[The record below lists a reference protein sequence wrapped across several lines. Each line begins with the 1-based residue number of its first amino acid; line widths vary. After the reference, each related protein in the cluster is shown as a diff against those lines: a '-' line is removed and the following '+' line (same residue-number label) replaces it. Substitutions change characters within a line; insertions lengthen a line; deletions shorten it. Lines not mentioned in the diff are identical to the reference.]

1 MVHST
6 TFLSEAYSLYIQ
18 EFRTAQLCI
27 LRPTKNVRGDVG
39 P

>member
-1 MVHST
+1 MVHSRML
-6 TFLSEAYSLYIQ
+6 LSEPYSLYIQ
-18 EFRTAQLCI
+18 EFRTAQLFI